1 MRKLISFNLMTL
13 DGFFEGPNHDI
24 GWHNVDKEFDDFSI
38 EQLETAGVLLFGRVT
53 YELMASFWPFEVAH
67 ANDPIVV
74 ADKMNSLPK
83 VVFSKT
89 LEKADWNNTRLVKT
103 DVAGEI
109 AKLKQQSGK
118 DLFLF
123 GSADLATTLIKLGLI
138 DEYRIIL
145 NPLVLGKGSPLF
157 KGIDQPLTLKLI
169 KTRTFQNGN
178 ILLYYQPDKK

>member
-1 MRKLISFNLMTL
+1 MTL
-13 DGFFEGPNHDI
+13 DGFFEGPSHDI

-38 EQLETAGVLLFGRVT
+38 KQLETAGMLLFGRVT
-53 YELMASFWPFEVAH
+53 YELMAGYWPSEESLKD
-67 ANDPIVV
+67 DPIV
-74 ADKMNSLPK
+74 ANWMNSLPK
-83 VVFSKT
+83 VVFSRT

-109 AKLKQQSGK
+109 SRLKQQSGK

-138 DEYRIIL
+138 DEYRILL
-145 NPLVLGKGSPLF
+145 NPIVLGKGSLLF
-157 KGIDQPLTLKLI
+157 KGVEKPFKLNLI

>member
-1 MRKLISFNLMTL
+1 
-13 DGFFEGPNHDI
+13 
-24 GWHNVDKEFDDFSI
+24 
-38 EQLETAGVLLFGRVT
+38 
-53 YELMASFWPFEVAH
+53 MASFWPAEA
-67 ANDPIVV
+67 ALKNDPVV

-83 VVFSKT
+83 VVFSRK

-123 GSADLATTLIKLGLI
+123 GSADLAATLIKLGLI

-157 KGIDQPLTLKLI
+157 KGIDQPFILKLI

>member
-1 MRKLISFNLMTL
+1 MRQLISFNLITL

-24 GWHNVDKEFDDFSI
+24 SWHNVDKEFDDFSI
-38 EQLETAGVLLFGRVT
+38 EQLDTAGVLLFGRVT
-53 YELMASFWPFEVAH
+53 YELMASFWPSEVAH
-67 ANDPIVV
+67 ANDPLV

-83 VVFSKT
+83 VVFSRT

-103 DVAGEI
+103 DVAREI

-138 DEYRIIL
+138 DEYRVLL

-157 KGIDQPLTLKLI
+157 KGIDQPFTLKLI

-178 ILLYYQPDKK
+178 ILLYYLPDKI